1 MAVDFDLATVWAFI
15 IAFAVFM
22 YVVMDGFD
30 LGIGILFP
38 AFAVGEERDQA
49 MNAIAPVWDGN
60 ETWLVLGGG
69 GLFAAFPLA
78 YAIVMPATYP
88 LIIAMMLGLVFRGV
102 AFEFRWRDAAH
113 RRFWDGAFTAG
124 SLVAAMA
131 QGMILGALL
140 QGVAVEGRS
149 YAGGWLDW
157 LSPYSLLTGLG
168 VIAGYALLGACY
180 LVMKVEGRAEDHA
193 YRLAKRA
200 AIATLVLMIAVSL
213 ATPTLSH
220 DYWSRWFT
228 MPSILFASQVPL
240 LTGIL
245 FFVLWRGLAK
255 RKLYAPFLAS
265 LGIFLLG
272 MIGLGVSM
280 YPMIVP
286 TAVTI
291 WDAAAPARSQ
301 WFMLI
306 GVGLVMPLILAY
318 TAWAYWVFRGK
329 VGTHGYH

>member
-1 MAVDFDLATVWAFI
+1 
-15 IAFAVFM
+15 
-22 YVVMDGFD
+22 
-30 LGIGILFP
+30 
-38 AFAVGEERDQA
+38 
-49 MNAIAPVWDGN
+49 
-60 ETWLVLGGG
+60 
-69 GLFAAFPLA
+69 
-78 YAIVMPATYP
+78 
-88 LIIAMMLGLVFRGV
+88 
-102 AFEFRWRDAAH
+102 
-113 RRFWDGAFTAG
+113 
-124 SLVAAMA
+124 
-131 QGMILGALL
+131 
-140 QGVAVEGRS
+140 
-149 YAGGWLDW
+149 
-157 LSPYSLLTGLG
+157 LLTGLG
-168 VIAGYALLGACY
+168 VVAGYALLGATF

-200 AIATLVLMIAVSL
+200 AIATLILMIAVSL
-213 ATPTLSH
+213 ATPALSH

-240 LTGIL
+240 LTAIL
-245 FFVLWRGLAK
+245 FFTLWRGLAK
-255 RKLYAPFLAS
+255 RKLYSPFLAS

-301 WFMLI
+301 WFMLV